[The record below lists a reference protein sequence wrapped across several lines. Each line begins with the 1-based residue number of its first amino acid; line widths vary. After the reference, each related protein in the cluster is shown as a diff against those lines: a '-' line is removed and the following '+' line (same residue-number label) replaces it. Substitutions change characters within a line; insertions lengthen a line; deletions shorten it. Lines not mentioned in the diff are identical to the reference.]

1 MLREKCIGLL
11 ALWCEKLLSLQ
22 YRNTG
27 KKELDGGIFCP
38 QCGIIHGRCFDAIY
52 PFLTMASIT
61 SDPKWEEGAENLFSW
76 AENNVSLPD
85 GLYLNDIGSDW
96 KGTTVFSVIG
106 LCDSYL
112 HYGKYL
118 RKEFADRIYERI
130 RRAGEALLSFDE
142 LKRNNINYAVSN
154 ALALFECWLVI
165 GEERY
170 RKGSLEFLAA
180 SEKAMLPDGMII
192 GEGIPWHKK
201 SERGNYP
208 VDIGYNA
215 EESVPAITK
224 LALLSGDDDLL
235 QKAVTSMRM
244 LLSFMLPD
252 GAWDNSFGTRSFK
265 WSYWGSRTADGA
277 FEALLGL
284 SDYNPS
290 FIEAAE
296 RNIDLMAA
304 STSSGLLMGG
314 MMYQDAG
321 EESCVHHTFT
331 HAKPL
336 AAVVHSGK
344 DYESVHIGLPREK
357 EYGIRCFDTLSTCI
371 ASYQGYTVTIT
382 AYDWKYLERG
392 HVSGGMISMLYGM
405 NPGPVIA
412 SGMMDYRIVE
422 AFNMQ
427 LPSDGQ
433 ILENMAFRIE
443 KEREGTL
450 YSSVYETRAEMDIG
464 NDEIAVSGMFKSVAE
479 ETCPDDGKYSIHY
492 SFFPGHFSV
501 LVRAKGAKVIIPVI
515 ASESDDIECLSQSM
529 RKNGLIISALSILYP
544 YGDKRIF
551 APVPGFQAVRLDIP
565 ADNALIDFRFD

>member
-61 SDPKWEEGAENLFSW
+61 SDPKWEEEAENLFSW

-180 SEKAMLPDGMII
+180 SEKAMLPDEMII

-208 VDIGYNA
+208 VPCFLVMMPFYR
-215 EESVPAITK
+215 K
-224 LALLSGDDDLL
+224 L
-235 QKAVTSMRM
+235 
-244 LLSFMLPD
+244 
-252 GAWDNSFGTRSFK
+252 
-265 WSYWGSRTADGA
+265 
-277 FEALLGL
+277 
-284 SDYNPS
+284 
-290 FIEAAE
+290 
-296 RNIDLMAA
+296 
-304 STSSGLLMGG
+304 
-314 MMYQDAG
+314 
-321 EESCVHHTFT
+321 
-331 HAKPL
+331 
-336 AAVVHSGK
+336 
-344 DYESVHIGLPREK
+344 
-357 EYGIRCFDTLSTCI
+357 
-371 ASYQGYTVTIT
+371 
-382 AYDWKYLERG
+382 
-392 HVSGGMISMLYGM
+392 
-405 NPGPVIA
+405 
-412 SGMMDYRIVE
+412 
-422 AFNMQ
+422 
-427 LPSDGQ
+427 
-433 ILENMAFRIE
+433 
-443 KEREGTL
+443 
-450 YSSVYETRAEMDIG
+450 
-464 NDEIAVSGMFKSVAE
+464 
-479 ETCPDDGKYSIHY
+479 
-492 SFFPGHFSV
+492 FP
-501 LVRAKGAKVIIPVI
+501 
-515 ASESDDIECLSQSM
+515 Q
-529 RKNGLIISALSILYP
+529 
-544 YGDKRIF
+544 
-551 APVPGFQAVRLDIP
+551 
-565 ADNALIDFRFD
+565 